1 MVYKTE
7 KTVPKISVG
16 ADKEQPSQK
25 CTVNIITENSANFN
39 GFEKRNGYTHRII
52 SNIGWVQVVFQKAAP
67 SRLPVWSAEVSTGD
81 LHPSESPRHLCSRS
95 AESVIMGYTL

>member
-1 MVYKTE
+1 MAYKTE
-7 KTVPKISVG
+7 KTAPKISVG

-52 SNIGWVQVVFQKAAP
+52 SILAGCRVPFSKDGTAGE
-67 SRLPVWSAEVSTGD
+67 LSADNGAT
-81 LHPSESPRHLCSRS
+81 LHTPSESPRHLYSRS
-95 AESVIMGYTL
+95 AESVIVGYTL